1 MAKLQPKYGSEKLKE
16 IAEATVDYY
25 IDSITEKLYDDLL
38 ELQPK
43 YGTGDH
49 EETDNEFYKD
59 FQTVYLN
66 LTKMLLDDAI
76 DSINRQ
82 KD

>member
-38 ELQPK
+38 E
-43 YGTGDH
+43 TGDY
-49 EETDNEFYKD
+49 EETDKEFYKD

-66 LTKMLLDDAI
+66 LTKMLFDDAI

>member
-1 MAKLQPKYGSEKLKE
+1 MAKIQLKSEKLKE
-16 IAEATVDYY
+16 IAENVVNYY
-25 IDSITEKLYDDLL
+25 IESISETLYDDVIE
-38 ELQPK
+38 ELGYK
-43 YGTGDH
+43 
-49 EETDNEFYKD
+49 ETTDEFYKD
-59 FQTVYLN
+59 FIIVYLN

>member
-1 MAKLQPKYGSEKLKE
+1 MTKLQPKYGSEKLKE
-16 IAEATVDYY
+16 IAENVVSYY
-25 IDSITEKLYDDLL
+25 IDSISDKLYDDLF
-38 ELQPK
+38 E
-43 YGTGDH
+43 TGDYK
-49 EETDNEFYKD
+49 ETDNEFYQD
-59 FQTVYLN
+59 FQTIYLN